1 VKLPAEEV
9 FNFLFPHL
17 IRFRVYCDAVRSQRT
32 PLHEHETTKALK
44 KQAAKAQVVAQR
56 ASDAFVAQHMTTLAQ
71 PVRAQADAK
80 AQKEEM
86 KCLTP

>member
-17 IRFRVYCDAVRSQRT
+17 IRFRVYCDAVRSQHT

-71 PVRAQADAK
+71 PVRAQADA
-80 AQKEEM
+80 M
-86 KCLTP
+86 KKKRKKKK

>member
-1 VKLPAEEV
+1 MKLPAEEV

-17 IRFRVYCDAVRSQRT
+17 IRFRVYCDAVRSQHT
-32 PLHEHETTKALK
+32 PLPEHETTKALK

-71 PVRAQADAK
+71 PVRAQADA
-80 AQKEEM
+80 M
-86 KCLTP
+86 KKKRKKKK